1 MMQFIYIGIGG
12 FLGAVARFSVSS
24 FMGRHYPH
32 FPFGTLLVNVL
43 GSLLLGF
50 ISYSIIYGK
59 DLSPELRGLIN
70 IGFIGAFTTM
80 STFAFETTRIADL
93 GQTTTAMLN
102 IVANV
107 LLCLL
112 AVMVGRFLAIILVK

>member
-32 FPFGTLLVNVL
+32 FPFGTLLVNVI

-59 DLSPELRGLIN
+59 DLSPDLRSLIN

-80 STFAFETTRIADL
+80 STFAFETIRITDT
-93 GQTTTAMLN
+93 GQLTNALLN
-102 IVANV
+102 IAANII
-107 LLCLL
+107 LCLF
-112 AVMVGRFLAIILVK
+112 AVILGRFLAIILIK